1 MANLVQTERNTKQKT
16 NFFVCIPEVPPKLDE
31 VKFQTERNTKQKT
44 NFFVCIP
51 EGEVLISK
59 RKLPLSRRER
69 DKFVLSPRERGSDFK
84 KETAPLPEGEDG

>member
-16 NFFVCIPEVPPKLDE
+16 KFFVCIPEVPPKLDE

-44 NFFVCIP
+44 KFFVCIP

-59 RKLPLSRRER
+59 RKQPLS
-69 DKFVLSPRERGSDFK
+69 L
-84 KETAPLPEGEDG
+84 EGEDG